1 MPQDSVSREL
11 EAEMFRCLNP
21 KKPHMCD
28 KEDRMRTFSNSWHDQ
43 ESSTPHELV
52 NAGFYYMGSGDRV
65 SCFYC
70 GGRLFHWKL
79 RDNPWY
85 EHAKWFPLCEFVLK
99 EQGVKYVEKVC
110 QKHSGLHRSN
120 IENPIRSAAA
130 NQLRTMLTNQTQST
144 VAAEERSQRLEAM
157 MLLDPHVK
165 YAKSIGIE
173 DTKIR
178 YALLQQ
184 MEKNNCNF
192 SNCQEL
198 RNLILDVEKEDKCMK
213 CKNKEKNAVCM
224 PCGHTIFCWTCIQD
238 IYSCWL
244 CTQSLSETIR
254 VKQW

>member
-1 MPQDSVSREL
+1 MTTRIVCEP
-11 EAEMFRCLNP
+11 F
-21 KKPHMCD
+21 
-28 KEDRMRTFSNSWHDQ
+28 HDQ
-43 ESSTPHELV
+43 ESPTPHELV

-85 EHAKWFPLCEFVLK
+85 EHAKWFLLCEFVLK
-99 EQGVKYVEKVC
+99 KQGVKYVEKVC
-110 QKHSGLHRSN
+110 QRHPGLHRPN
-120 IENPIRSAAA
+120 IENPIRSAAT

-157 MLLDPHVK
+157 MLLDLHVK

-173 DTKIR
+173 NTKIR

-198 RNLILDVEKEDKCMK
+198 LNLILDIKKT
-213 CKNKEKNAVCM
+213 NA
-224 PCGHTIFCWTCIQD
+224 
-238 IYSCWL
+238 
-244 CTQSLSETIR
+244 
-254 VKQW
+254 